1 MQLWNI
7 AKVVLGLGFVIFIHE
22 LGHFLLAKWNGV
34 KVEKFSIGF
43 GKTLFGFKRG
53 ETEYVIAAIPLGGFV
68 KMLGEGGE
76 AGEGSPDAEAA
87 NDPRAFNNRPV
98 GARMA
103 IISAGVIMNILL
115 AMVCF
120 AYVFGQEREEIAAR
134 VGAVLSGSPA
144 FEAGLRPGDDIV
156 AIDGRRDVGFQDVM
170 KTVSLSKEGQVVRF
184 QVDRPG
190 ASAPVDMMITPRRD
204 ANADKPTI
212 GVVFGSSLEVVDYQ
226 PPPGTAE
233 PAKLPWAA
241 DSKATDV
248 LAVKSAGAAGGP
260 LAPVDDHEAFVKA
273 STRNRDKPLE
283 VVFERRTTGGGKSV
297 AMGEPVKVT
306 LPPNRFVDLGLRFGC
321 EPIRSIAKG
330 SPAEAAGFRV
340 GDRIVKVDGRDD
352 VDPMRL
358 PLFCFDHAGTPMTV
372 EVQRG
377 EGAAAELVSLT
388 VTPDDTALGD
398 SFWRVAPAEDLQVPG
413 LGIAFPIK
421 TVVQSVVA
429 DSPAAK
435 AGVKPGDVIDAIV
448 IPATQPRPRRGGG
461 SALEPTS
468 GTREQTL
475 KFDDKTTAWP
485 FAFGLLQELPIQA
498 LNLRIHGR
506 NDAVPV
512 TPEAV
517 ADWFNPD
524 RGLEFFPAYRTM
536 PPLGFA
542 AAVRKGMNETVEN
555 IALVYATIRSLSTG
569 RVSMNQTAGP
579 IGIFRMANSA
589 AKSSLTDLLNF
600 LGLISINLAVLNF
613 LPIPPLDGGQMIF
626 LIAEKIRGRP
636 LPESA
641 VIAGTYVGLLLV
653 LCLMVFATYQDVYR
667 LLKDYLFF

>member
-76 AGEGSPDAEAA
+76 VGEGPPDAEAA
-87 NDPRAFNNRPV
+87 SDPRAFNNKPV

-120 AYVFGQEREEIAAR
+120 AYVFGQPREEMAAR

-144 FEAGLRPGDDIV
+144 FEAGLRAGDEII
-156 AIDGRRDVGFQDVM
+156 AIDGRRDVGFQDLM
-170 KTVSLSKEGQVVRF
+170 KTVSLSREGQIVDF
-184 QVDRPG
+184 QVERPG
-190 ASAPVDMMITPRRD
+190 ASAPINLTITPRRD

-212 GVVFGSSLEVVDYQ
+212 GVVYGSSLEVGDYQ
-226 PPPGTAE
+226 PLAGTPEA
-233 PAKLPWAA
+233 AKLPWPAQ
-241 DSKATDV
+241 SKPLDA
-248 LAVKSAGAAGGP
+248 LAVKAAAPAGEP
-260 LAPVDDHEAFVKA
+260 LVPMANHEAFVQA

-283 VVFERRTTGGGKSV
+283 VTFEPRTAGGKAV
-297 AMGEPVKVT
+297 PGGVEVKAT
-306 LPPNRFVDLGLRFGC
+306 LPPNHFVDLGLKFAF

-358 PLFCFDHAGTPMTV
+358 PLACFDHAGSPMTV

-377 EGAAAELVSLT
+377 EGAATETISLT
-388 VTPDDTALGD
+388 VTPNDSPLGD
-398 SFWRVAPAEDLQVPG
+398 SFWRVSPSEDIQIPG

-421 TVVQSVVA
+421 PVVQGVVA

-435 AGVKPGDVIDAIV
+435 AGLKAGDVIDAVV
-448 IPATQPRPRRGGG
+448 IPATKPRPRRDGG
-461 SALEPTS
+461 SAMEPTS

-475 KFDDKTTAWP
+475 KLDDKTAAWP
-485 FAFGLLQELPIQA
+485 FVFGLLQELPIQT
-498 LNLRIHGR
+498 LNLKVHGR
-506 NDAVPV
+506 DEPVPV
-512 TPEAV
+512 QPEVV
-517 ADWFNPD
+517 ADWFNPN
-524 RGLEFFPAYRTM
+524 RGLEFFPAFRTM
-536 PPLGFA
+536 PPLGFVD
-542 AAVRKGMNETVEN
+542 AVKKGVNETVEN